1 MVGATVLIVTTR
13 PLTYA
18 LITPARNEAENLR
31 RLAGCLLEQT
41 VEPTAW
47 MVVDDGSTD
56 ETAEVARELE
66 ETRDWIRSLA
76 APSRGG
82 SLIDGRRAGRDIVA
96 FNAGMAALSRI
107 PDIVI
112 KLDADVSMA
121 PDYFELLV
129 SEFAA
134 DPQLGM
140 ASGAC
145 YELERG
151 IWVQRHVTR
160 SHVRGATRAYRR
172 ACLED
177 VLPLE
182 ERLGWDGIDQ
192 IKANLRGWKTKS
204 FTSLGFRHHRSMGQR
219 DGMRRAWAS
228 QGDVAHFLGY
238 RFSYLVLR
246 TLHHARKDPAAV
258 AMLWGY
264 LRRVLRR
271 EPLYH
276 DSAVRAYLRREQSF
290 RKLMHRVPEALGRR
304 A

>member
-1 MVGATVLIVTTR
+1 MTTR
-13 PLTYA
+13 PLAYA
-18 LITPARNEAENLR
+18 LITPARNEAGNLR
-31 RLAGCLLEQT
+31 RLAACLHEQT
-41 VEPTAW
+41 VEPAAW
-47 MVVDDGSTD
+47 MVIDDGSTD
-56 ETAEVARELE
+56 ATAEVARELE
-66 ETRDWIRSLA
+66 EGHDWIRSLS
-76 APSRGG
+76 APSAGG
-82 SLIDGRRAGRDIVA
+82 SLVDGRRSGRDIVA
-96 FNAGMAALSRI
+96 FNAGLAALPHI
-107 PDIVI
+107 PDVVI

-121 PDYFELLV
+121 PDYFERLLA
-129 SEFAA
+129 EFEA

-151 IWVQRHVTR
+151 VWVQRHVTR
-160 SHVRGATRAYRR
+160 SHVRGATRAYRW

-182 ERLGWDGIDQ
+182 ERLGWDGIDE
-192 IKANLRGWKTKS
+192 IKANLRGWKTRS
-204 FTSLGFRHHRSMGQR
+204 FTNLEFRHHRIMGER

-246 TLHHARKDPAAV
+246 TIHHARKDPAAL

-271 EPLYH
+271 EPPYH
-276 DSAVRAYLRREQSF
+276 DLAVRTYLRREQSL

-304 A
+304 ASY

>member
-1 MVGATVLIVTTR
+1 MTNR
-13 PLTYA
+13 PLSYA
-18 LITPARNEAENLR
+18 LVTPARNEAENLR

-66 ETRDWIRSLA
+66 GTRDWIRSLS
-76 APSRGG
+76 APSAGG

-96 FNAGMAALSRI
+96 FNAGIKALPRI

-121 PDYFELLV
+121 PDYFERLLA
-129 SEFAA
+129 EFAA

-145 YELERG
+145 YELEHG

-192 IKANLRGWKTKS
+192 VKANLRGWKTKS
-204 FTSLGFRHHRSMGQR
+204 FTNLGFRHHRSMGER
-219 DGMRRAWAS
+219 DGLRRAWAS

-271 EPLYH
+271 EPPYH
-276 DSAVRAYLRREQSF
+276 DYAVRAYLRREQSL
-290 RKLMHRVPEALGRR
+290 RNLMHRVPEALGRR